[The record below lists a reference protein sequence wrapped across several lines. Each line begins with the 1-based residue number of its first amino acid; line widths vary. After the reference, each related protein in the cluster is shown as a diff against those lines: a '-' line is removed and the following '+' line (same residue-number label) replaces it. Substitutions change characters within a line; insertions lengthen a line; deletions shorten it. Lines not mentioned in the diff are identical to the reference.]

1 MNISMNIAASPA
13 SDIGD
18 FLAGGAKKAGEAF
31 AGTWDKTA
39 GKVGDVISFAEDP
52 LKAIFQAT
60 RDGAEGLATELLPAL
75 SKATEPDLSAD
86 FFIKAYAI
94 SFAVSIMVWGVLL
107 IFQFLAVASGKQAG
121 ADFVDTVFMRSMV
134 FFVGA
139 LFGPWVGVFLV
150 KFFGSMSTSLID
162 WGVGS
167 SSDKMLESMN
177 SMLEVQPSAIPG
189 GVIVGI
195 LLMICMILGFL
206 LVVVMLAIMLVTL
219 YLTGVVLPLGLVWFA
234 SGKHDAMAKKIPVLW
249 LCLLASHPL
258 LFFLMGFSFNMIAE
272 AADWMKWSG
281 GLETLMGL
289 VAAVVAMAIAGM
301 SPILLMKFA
310 PVMPSGSGQQS
321 GPSMSA
327 PEKSYGAQSLPE
339 AKEEMRTSKPGTDD
353 AGQDEGES
361 AGGGGAKGGG
371 GLMNK
376 LKELGGGGRPEE
388 AEAAP
393 SGGGSGKIPTG
404 LADAD
409 AGGGARG
416 LVPKPGPAR
425 PCPSL
430 LVQEPA
436 LVPVLGKL
444 PESEPVPEV
453 LVLVLV
459 QPLAG
464 LVQPKEWLLL
474 VLPRPGQARGPWSAS
489 RRCWLPG
496 RWPQPR
502 RRPRSARKSAR
513 RPPEWVRPEPAT
525 PPGTCAMTKSQGI
538 SNGHAI
544 HWWRVR
550 TPFGVQRYPHQT
562 TDHRIHRHRP
572 GGGFRG
578 HVPWLARPGARCG
591 VGHRGVLHDR
601 RHR

>member
-1 MNISMNIAASPA
+1 MITYAIEANKAT
-13 SDIGD
+13 D
-18 FLAGGAKKAGEAF
+18 FLKDQAEKIGS
-31 AGTWDKTA
+31 GTADLWDKTA

-60 RDGAEGLATELLPAL
+60 RNGAEGLATELLPAL

-339 AKEEMRTSKPGTDD
+339 AKEEMRTSKPGTED

-361 AGGGGAKGGG
+361 AGGGGATGGG

-376 LKELGGGGRPEE
+376 LKELGGGGDSGEP
-388 AEAAP
+388 EAAP
-393 SGGGSGKIPTG
+393 AGGGSGQIPTG
-404 LADAD
+404 LADAG
-409 AGGGARG
+409 AGGGGAG
-416 LVPKPGPAR
+416 AGAEAGAGKAMPKP
-425 PCPSL
+425 
-430 LVQEPA
+430 
-436 LVPVLGKL
+436 
-444 PESEPVPEV
+444 
-453 LVLVLV
+453 
-459 QPLAG
+459 
-464 LVQPKEWLLL
+464 
-474 VLPRPGQARGPWSAS
+474 
-489 RRCWLPG
+489 
-496 RWPQPR
+496 
-502 RRPRSARKSAR
+502 
-513 RPPEWVRPEPAT
+513 
-525 PPGTCAMTKSQGI
+525 
-538 SNGHAI
+538 
-544 HWWRVR
+544 
-550 TPFGVQRYPHQT
+550 
-562 TDHRIHRHRP
+562 
-572 GGGFRG
+572 
-578 HVPWLARPGARCG
+578 PGAGAGAGAGAGEAAG
-591 VGHRGVLHDR
+591 VGAGAGGAGAAAGGAEGMAAAGAAETGTGAGAVVGIPTLLAAGAMAAAEKTAEVGKEVSQEATRMGEAGAGYAAGDMR
-601 RHR
+601 DDEDGGDK

>member
-1 MNISMNIAASPA
+1 MITYAIEANKAT
-13 SDIGD
+13 D
-18 FLAGGAKKAGEAF
+18 FLKDQAEKIGS
-31 AGTWDKTA
+31 GTADLWDKTA

-60 RDGAEGLATELLPAL
+60 RNGAEGLATELLPAL

-310 PVMPSGSGQQS
+310 PVLPSGAGQQS

-327 PEKSYGAQSLPE
+327 PEKSYGAQDMKE
-339 AKEEMRTSKPGTDD
+339 AKEEMRTSKPGTED

-361 AGGGGAKGGG
+361 GGGGGGATGGG

-376 LKELGGGGRPEE
+376 LKELGGGSGPEE
-388 AEAAP
+388 AESAP
-393 SGGGSGKIPTG
+393 TGGGSGAGKAPSG
-404 LADAD
+404 LAE
-409 AGGGARG
+409 AGGG
-416 LVPKPGPAR
+416 KSPA
-425 PCPSL
+425 SMND
-430 LVQEPA
+430 VA
-436 LVPVLGKL
+436 
-444 PESEPVPEV
+444 
-453 LVLVLV
+453 
-459 QPLAG
+459 A
-464 LVQPKEWLLL
+464 
-474 VLPRPGQARGPWSAS
+474 
-489 RRCWLPG
+489 
-496 RWPQPR
+496 
-502 RRPRSARKSAR
+502 
-513 RPPEWVRPEPAT
+513 
-525 PPGTCAMTKSQGI
+525 
-538 SNGHAI
+538 
-544 HWWRVR
+544 
-550 TPFGVQRYPHQT
+550 
-562 TDHRIHRHRP
+562 
-572 GGGFRG
+572 GGGG
-578 HVPWLARPGARCG
+578 GEKAGAEAGAGKAMPKAPGAGAGAGEAAGAGAGAGGAGAAAGGAGAAEGMAAAGAAETGTG
-591 VGHRGVLHDR
+591 VGAVVGVPTLLAAGAMAAAEKTAEVGKEVSQEATRMGEAGAGYAAGDMR
-601 RHR
+601 DDEEAGGK

>member
-1 MNISMNIAASPA
+1 MKDSLDNI
-13 SDIGD
+13 
-18 FLAGGAKKAGEAF
+18 GGAIKGGADLLKDK
-31 AGTWDKTA
+31 WDGAA

-60 RDGAEGLATELLPAL
+60 RNGAEGLATELLPAL

-150 KFFGSMSTSLID
+150 KFFGSMSASLID

-310 PVMPSGSGQQS
+310 PVLPSGAGQQS

-327 PEKSYGAQSLPE
+327 PEKSYGAQDMKE
-339 AKEEMRTSKPGTDD
+339 AKEEMRTSKPGTED

-361 AGGGGAKGGG
+361 GGGGGGATGGG

-376 LKELGGGGRPEE
+376 LKELGGGGGPEE

-393 SGGGSGKIPTG
+393 SGGGAGKAPSG
-404 LADAD
+404 LAE
-409 AGGGARG
+409 AGGG
-416 LVPKPGPAR
+416 KSPA
-425 PCPSL
+425 SMND
-430 LVQEPA
+430 VA
-436 LVPVLGKL
+436 
-444 PESEPVPEV
+444 
-453 LVLVLV
+453 
-459 QPLAG
+459 A
-464 LVQPKEWLLL
+464 
-474 VLPRPGQARGPWSAS
+474 
-489 RRCWLPG
+489 
-496 RWPQPR
+496 
-502 RRPRSARKSAR
+502 
-513 RPPEWVRPEPAT
+513 
-525 PPGTCAMTKSQGI
+525 
-538 SNGHAI
+538 
-544 HWWRVR
+544 
-550 TPFGVQRYPHQT
+550 
-562 TDHRIHRHRP
+562 
-572 GGGFRG
+572 GGGG
-578 HVPWLARPGARCG
+578 GKKAGAEAGAGKAMPKTPGAGAGAGEAAGAGAGGAGAAAGGAGAAEGMAAAGAAETGTG
-591 VGHRGVLHDR
+591 VGAVVGVPTLLAAGAMAAAEKTAEVGKEVSQEATRMGEAGAGYAAGDMR
-601 RHR
+601 DDEEAGGK

>member
-1 MNISMNIAASPA
+1 MPSSTDIAANPLK
-13 SDIGD
+13 DTLDNI
-18 FLAGGAKKAGEAF
+18 GGAIKGGSSLLKDK
-31 AGTWDKTA
+31 WDGAA

-310 PVMPSGSGQQS
+310 PVMPPGGGQQS
-321 GPSMSA
+321 GPSASA

-361 AGGGGAKGGG
+361 GGGGAKGGG

-376 LKELGGGGRPEE
+376 LKELGGGGGPEE
-388 AEAAP
+388 AEAAG

-404 LADAD
+404 LADAG
-409 AGGGARG
+409 AGGGGEGAG
-416 LVPKPGPAR
+416 AEAGTGKAMPKPPG
-425 PCPSL
+425 
-430 LVQEPA
+430 
-436 LVPVLGKL
+436 
-444 PESEPVPEV
+444 
-453 LVLVLV
+453 
-459 QPLAG
+459 AG
-464 LVQPKEWLLL
+464 AGAGAGAGE
-474 VLPRPGQARGPWSAS
+474 AA
-489 RRCWLPG
+489 
-496 RWPQPR
+496 
-502 RRPRSARKSAR
+502 
-513 RPPEWVRPEPAT
+513 
-525 PPGTCAMTKSQGI
+525 
-538 SNGHAI
+538 
-544 HWWRVR
+544 
-550 TPFGVQRYPHQT
+550 GV
-562 TDHRIHRHRP
+562 
-572 GGGFRG
+572 GGGAG
-578 HVPWLARPGARCG
+578 AGAAAGGAGAAEGMAAAGAAETGTGAGAVVGIPTLLAAGAMAAAEKTAE
-591 VGHRGVLHDR
+591 VGKEVSEEATRMGEAGAGYAAGDMR
-601 RHR
+601 DDEDGGDK